1 LRISNEPALVFC
13 STKRFAKLPNMIEAT
28 FGSRHLQAKGL
39 PTRFQSPVQVLTATN
54 HDEVFPLLTASA
66 AAAGAGNWVA
76 LLLTYEAAPAFDLVM
91 KTRPASGL
99 PLAWAGIFSTPADEP
114 VDTVGAGYEVG
125 AWSPLVNRSDFSNA
139 IDQIREFIAAGHTY
153 QVNYTFP
160 LQASFKGD
168 ALTWFRDLCRAQGA
182 QYCAYFDLGRYQI
195 LSISPEL
202 FFEQD
207 GDTIRTRPMKGTI
220 KRGRWSEEDDLM
232 ARQLVESAKDRA
244 ENVMIVDLLR
254 NDLGRIAVPGSVD
267 VTQLFALERYE
278 TLWQMTSTIEA
289 TARFG
294 VSFPELMG
302 RLFPCGSI
310 TGAPK
315 IRTMEIIRDL
325 EPFPRGVYTGTLGF
339 LRPDSSSV
347 FNVAIRTVVIDSETG
362 IAKFGV
368 GGGITYDSTAER
380 EYQEC
385 LVKSSFLTTPPV
397 EFELLES
404 ILLEAGS
411 FVLLERHLAR
421 MRASAEYF
429 GFRFFEAEIRKELNK
444 TIAEHSSGSWKIRL
458 LVSRKGNVRT
468 EVLKLE
474 SPGQQRLRI
483 ALASAPVDTRDRFL
497 FHKTTNRT
505 VYDRALAARP
515 DCDDVI
521 LWNEAGEV
529 TESTIAN
536 VVIRIGDQ
544 LFTPPRAAGLLAGTL
559 REQSLIE
566 GKILE
571 RPIHRDEL
579 LRASEI
585 FLINSVMGWR
595 RAALV
600 S

>member
-1 LRISNEPALVFC
+1 
-13 STKRFAKLPNMIEAT
+13 MIEAT

-39 PTRFQSPVQVLTATN
+39 PTRFQSPVQVLTATS
-54 HDEVFPLLTASA
+54 HDEVFPLLTAA
-66 AAAGAGNWVA
+66 AAAARAGNWVA
-76 LLLTYEAAPAFDLVM
+76 LLLTYEAAPAFDPAM
-91 KTRPASGL
+91 KTRPATGL
-99 PLAWAGIFSTPADEP
+99 PLAWAGIFCAPSDDP
-114 VDTVGAGYEVG
+114 VETVDAEYEVG
-125 AWSPLVNRSDFSNA
+125 PWSPLVNRSDFSNS
-139 IDQIREFIAAGHTY
+139 IDQIREFIAAGDTY

-160 LQASFKGD
+160 LQASFKGNS
-168 ALTWFRDLCRAQGA
+168 LSWFRDLCRAQGA

-207 GDTIRTRPMKGTI
+207 SDTIRTRPMKGTI
-220 KRGRWSEEDDLM
+220 KRGRWAEEDVLM
-232 ARQLVESAKDRA
+232 SRQLGESAKDRA

-254 NDLGRIAVPGSVD
+254 NDLGRIAVPGSVN

-289 TARFG
+289 TVRSG

-315 IRTMEIIRDL
+315 IRTMEVIRDL

-362 IAKFGV
+362 IATFGV

-385 LVKSSFLTTPPV
+385 LVKSSFLTSSPV

-411 FVLLERHLAR
+411 FVLLASHLAR

-429 GFRFFEAEIRKELNK
+429 GFGFLEAEIRRELNR
-444 TIAEHSSGSWKIRL
+444 TIADHSSGSWKVRL
-458 LVSRKGNVRT
+458 LVSRQGNVRT

-474 SPGQQRLRI
+474 SPAEQILRV
-483 ALASAPVDTRDRFL
+483 AFASAPVDTRDRFL
-497 FHKTTNRT
+497 FHKTTNRM
-505 VYDRALAARP
+505 VYDKALAARP

-521 LWNEAGEV
+521 LWNETGEV

-536 VVIRIGDQ
+536 VVMPIGDQ
-544 LFTPPRAAGLLAGTL
+544 LFTPSLTAGLLAGTL
-559 REQSLIE
+559 REQLLGE
-566 GKILE
+566 GKIRE

-579 LRASEI
+579 QRASEI
-585 FLINSVMGWR
+585 FLINSVTGWR
-595 RAALV
+595 RAVLV